1 MLALLGWRRMHWN
14 RFLSVSWVVVGVRS
28 ELLRAT
34 VFIDTGFY
42 TAMKLQQSAFTWPHF
57 RTLLSLL
64 LHQGRIQEKMWPV
77 SKRVSA
83 EGASRLGGSGGM
95 FPRKI
100 LSIWLSKTLF
110 PAFSGLK
117 FDNIMYLS
125 SDLHKCKCK
134 CRQTFT
140 RVNSRS
146 VFQGFAPRPES
157 GNYQIP
163 KFWPVSVNRCK
174 LVWIRACT

>member
-1 MLALLGWRRMHWN
+1 
-14 RFLSVSWVVVGVRS
+14 
-28 ELLRAT
+28 
-34 VFIDTGFY
+34 
-42 TAMKLQQSAFTWPHF
+42 
-57 RTLLSLL
+57 
-64 LHQGRIQEKMWPV
+64 MWPV

-95 FPRKI
+95 LPRKI
-100 LSIWLSKTLF
+100 LNIWLSKTLF

-174 LVWIRACT
+174 PVWIRAWGWYPEGPGLIRISQLNGIPVARKITRNTSTTLSTQAWREKK

>member
-1 MLALLGWRRMHWN
+1 MHYET
-14 RFLSVSWVVVGVRS
+14 F
-28 ELLRAT
+28 
-34 VFIDTGFY
+34 
-42 TAMKLQQSAFTWPHF
+42 M
-57 RTLLSLL
+57 
-64 LHQGRIQEKMWPV
+64 QGRIQEKMWPV

-95 FPRKI
+95 LPRKI
-100 LSIWLSKTLF
+100 LNIWLSKTLF

-174 LVWIRACT
+174 PVWIRACFMWDLHDNRSYFPEERKCIVFALQHSGNHATWKCSGKFLKCS